1 MKITGAWLNEP
12 NLQRVITALEA
23 GGGQVRLVGGCVRD
37 ALVGR
42 AIGDIDLAT
51 TLTPDA
57 VTSAAQKA
65 GLKAVPT
72 GIEHGTITVVCE
84 GQPFEVTTLRRD
96 VKTDGRH
103 AEVVFTTDWQEDAA
117 RRDFTM
123 NALSAAPDGEVF
135 DYFKGVDDLKAGRVH
150 FVGNP
155 LHRIKEDVLR
165 ILRFFR
171 FQAHFGQGEPDGAA
185 IMACGMLVSLLPNLS
200 RERVRTELLKLLAA
214 PDPVPVWRLMM
225 KGDVFK
231 WLELPLGNIERLA
244 RITETEIALGLND
257 SLRRLWAAGSDKA
270 NSQTL
275 TAGLRLSNAEGERL
289 RGLSQS
295 LLMTGGG
302 AGLKRLVYRHGLQR
316 VSDALITQGSA
327 SKEQL
332 AALAAWQKP
341 TFPLTGKDL
350 QAQGI
355 AAGPR
360 MGEMLRHIEDWWI
373 EQDFAPDKA
382 ACLGRLKELT

>member
-1 MKITGAWLNEP
+1 MKIEGAWLSEP
-12 NLQRVITALEA
+12 KLQRVLTALQS

-51 TLTPDA
+51 TLLPEA
-57 VTSAAQKA
+57 VMAAAAAA

-72 GIEHGTITVVCE
+72 GLQHGTVTLVCE

-103 AEVVFTTDWQEDAA
+103 AEVAFTQDWQEDAA

-123 NALSAAPDGEVF
+123 NALSATPDGEVF
-135 DYFKGVDDLKAGRVH
+135 DYFGGLDDLKVGRVK

-171 FQAHFGQGEPDGAA
+171 FQAHFGHGEPDGAA
-185 IMACGMLVSLLPNLS
+185 LMATGMLVSLLPNLS

-214 PDPVPVWRLMM
+214 PNPVPVWHLMM

-231 WLELPLGNIERLA
+231 WLELPLGNIDRLERVV
-244 RITETEIALGLND
+244 ETEAALDLND
-257 SLRRLWAAGSDKA
+257 PLRRLWAAGSDKA
-270 NSQTL
+270 DSQTL
-275 TAGLRLSNAEGERL
+275 TAGLRLSNAEAERL

-302 AGLKRLVYRHGLQR
+302 AGLYRLIYRHGLQR
-316 VSDALITQGSA
+316 VCDALITQGSTSA
-327 SKEQL
+327 EQL
-332 AALAAWQKP
+332 AELAAWQKP
-341 TFPLTGKDL
+341 IFPLTGKDL
-350 QAQGI
+350 QANGI
-355 AAGPR
+355 EAGPR
-360 MGEMLRHIEDWWI
+360 MGELLRHIEDWWI
-373 EQDFAPDKA
+373 EQNFTPDKA
-382 ACLGRLKELT
+382 ACEAQLKKLL

>member
-1 MKITGAWLNEP
+1 MKISGAWLSEP
-12 NLQRVITALEA
+12 NLQRVLAALEL

-37 ALVGR
+37 ALAGR
-42 AIGDIDLAT
+42 TIGDIDLAT
-51 TLTPDA
+51 TLTPEA
-57 VTSAAQKA
+57 VTAAVQKA

-72 GIEHGTITVVCE
+72 GIEHGTVTVVCE
-84 GQPFEVTTLRRD
+84 GKPFEVTTLRRD

-103 AEVVFTTDWQEDAA
+103 AEVVFTTDWKEDAA

-135 DYFKGVDDLKAGRVH
+135 DYFSGVDDLKAGRVR

-200 RERVRTELLKLLAA
+200 RERVRTELLKLLVA
-214 PDPVPVWRLMM
+214 PNPMPVWHLMM
-225 KGDVFK
+225 KGDVLK
-231 WLELPLGNIERLA
+231 WLELPLGNIDRLERVV
-244 RITETEIALGLND
+244 ETEVALGVTD
-257 SLRRLWAAGSDKA
+257 PLRRLWASGSDKA
-270 NSQTL
+270 DSQTL
-275 TAGLRLSNAEGERL
+275 TAGLRLSNAEAERL

-295 LLMTGGG
+295 LLMTGGD
-302 AGLKRLVYRHGLQR
+302 AGLRRLVYRHGLQR
-316 VSDALITQGSA
+316 VCDALITQGSA
-327 SKEQL
+327 SKQQL
-332 AALAAWQKP
+332 AELAAWQKP
-341 TFPLTGKDL
+341 TFPLTGRDL

-355 AAGPR
+355 DAGPR
-360 MGEMLRHIEDWWI
+360 MGEILRHIEDWWI
-373 EQDFAPDKA
+373 EQDFTPDKA
-382 ACLGRLKELT
+382 ACLARLKELT